1 MAFFSKNIDMLNGTI
16 WDKMVVFAIPLAL
29 TGVLQ
34 QLYNLADVAVLGHFV
49 SNEAVAAVGTN
60 VPIVGLIVAFCIGL
74 SIGAN
79 VVVARYLGMRK
90 YDDASK
96 AVHTAFATAVIF
108 GVIAMV
114 IGELCSSILMVWMQV
129 PPNVVRHSEIYLQI
143 YLLGMPF
150 ISIYNFLS
158 AVMRS
163 QGDTQTPLWALCIAS
178 VFNALGDLFVVTV
191 VDWGIGGV
199 ALMTAL
205 ANLLASG
212 ILVYRLMRTDGPLC
226 LYPKRLFKMDKKAL
240 RSMIKIGWPAG
251 LQSSVFSL
259 SNLII
264 QSAINSLGADVMAA
278 SVAAFTIEI
287 NCYCVINGFGLAATT
302 FISQNYG
309 AGNLERCK
317 RITRVNMALNIGITV
332 VLSVLIYGFGRYLL
346 GFFTQSEEIISLG
359 MIRLLWVVIPEHLNS
374 VMEVLSDSMRGYGYS
389 LPPAIITVVVICT
402 IRIVWV
408 YSVFAAKPTYEILMM
423 VYPLSWLV
431 TSICLT
437 FLYFRFMKQLPAKRC
452 RTAVKK

>member
-1 MAFFSKNIDMLNGTI
+1 MAIFSKNIDMLNGTI

-90 YDDASK
+90 YDDASR

-108 GVIAMV
+108 GVIAMA
-114 IGELCSSILMVWMQV
+114 IGELCASILMRWMQV
-129 PPNVVRHSEIYLQI
+129 PPSVVRHSEIYLQM
-143 YLLGMPF
+143 YLMGMPF

-212 ILVYRLMRTDGPLC
+212 ILVYRLMRTDGPLVFTA
-226 LYPKRLFKMDKKAL
+226 KRLFKMDKKAL

-317 RITRVNMALNIGITV
+317 RITRVNMALNIGITD
-332 VLSVLIYGFGRYLL
+332 SVERSDLWLRPIFAWFLHTIRRDYFSRYDSTALGRDSGALELRYGSSL
-346 GFFTQSEEIISLG
+346 GFYAR
-359 MIRLLWVVIPEHLNS
+359 IRLLSCRRPL
-374 VMEVLSDSMRGYGYS
+374 LQCS
-389 LPPAIITVVVICT
+389 LFV
-402 IRIVWV
+402 R
-408 YSVFAAKPTYEILMM
+408 SELFG
-423 VYPLSWLV
+423 
-431 TSICLT
+431 SIQSLHPS
-437 FLYFRFMKQLPAKRC
+437 RPMKF
-452 RTAVKK
+452 

>member
-1 MAFFSKNIDMLNGTI
+1 MFVGVFLFLTQTNYKNKDRSWLSLARISTCLTEPSGTR
-16 WDKMVVFAIPLAL
+16 WLSSQSPSPDRRTSAAL
-29 TGVLQ
+29 QPCRRCRSRT
-34 QLYNLADVAVLGHFV
+34 FV

-129 PPNVVRHSEIYLQI
+129 PPNVVRHSEIYLQM

-251 LQSSVFSL
+251 LQSSVFS
-259 SNLII
+259 
-264 QSAINSLGADVMAA
+264 
-278 SVAAFTIEI
+278 F
-287 NCYCVINGFGLAATT
+287 
-302 FISQNYG
+302 
-309 AGNLERCK
+309 
-317 RITRVNMALNIGITV
+317 
-332 VLSVLIYGFGRYLL
+332 
-346 GFFTQSEEIISLG
+346 
-359 MIRLLWVVIPEHLNS
+359 
-374 VMEVLSDSMRGYGYS
+374 
-389 LPPAIITVVVICT
+389 
-402 IRIVWV
+402 
-408 YSVFAAKPTYEILMM
+408 
-423 VYPLSWLV
+423 
-431 TSICLT
+431 
-437 FLYFRFMKQLPAKRC
+437 
-452 RTAVKK
+452 

>member
-129 PPNVVRHSEIYLQI
+129 PPNVVRHSEIYLQM

-178 VFNALGDLFVVTV
+178 VFNALGDLLGYRRR
-191 VDWGIGGV
+191 GIDDGV
-199 ALMTAL
+199 SQSVGIRHPCLQAHAHRRTA
-205 ANLLASG
+205 
-212 ILVYRLMRTDGPLC
+212 P
-226 LYPKRLFKMDKKAL
+226 
-240 RSMIKIGWPAG
+240 
-251 LQSSVFSL
+251 SL
-259 SNLII
+259 S
-264 QSAINSLGADVMAA
+264 Q
-278 SVAAFTIEI
+278 T
-287 NCYCVINGFGLAATT
+287 
-302 FISQNYG
+302 
-309 AGNLERCK
+309 
-317 RITRVNMALNIGITV
+317 
-332 VLSVLIYGFGRYLL
+332 
-346 GFFTQSEEIISLG
+346 
-359 MIRLLWVVIPEHLNS
+359 
-374 VMEVLSDSMRGYGYS
+374 
-389 LPPAIITVVVICT
+389 
-402 IRIVWV
+402 
-408 YSVFAAKPTYEILMM
+408 
-423 VYPLSWLV
+423 PL
-431 TSICLT
+431 
-437 FLYFRFMKQLPAKRC
+437 QDG
-452 RTAVKK
+452 

>member
-1 MAFFSKNIDMLNGTI
+1 MSFFSKNIDMLNGTI

-129 PPNVVRHSEIYLQI
+129 PPNVVRHSEIYLQM

-205 ANLLASG
+205 ANLLASLFTG
-212 ILVYRLMRTDGPLC
+212 SCAQTD
-226 LYPKRLFKMDKKAL
+226 R
-240 RSMIKIGWPAG
+240 
-251 LQSSVFSL
+251 SVFIP
-259 SNLII
+259 N
-264 QSAINSLGADVMAA
+264 A
-278 SVAAFTIEI
+278 SSRWIRRP
-287 NCYCVINGFGLAATT
+287 CV
-302 FISQNYG
+302 
-309 AGNLERCK
+309 
-317 RITRVNMALNIGITV
+317 
-332 VLSVLIYGFGRYLL
+332 
-346 GFFTQSEEIISLG
+346 
-359 MIRLLWVVIPEHLNS
+359 P
-374 VMEVLSDSMRGYGYS
+374 
-389 LPPAIITVVVICT
+389 
-402 IRIVWV
+402 
-408 YSVFAAKPTYEILMM
+408 
-423 VYPLSWLV
+423 
-431 TSICLT
+431 
-437 FLYFRFMKQLPAKRC
+437 
-452 RTAVKK
+452 